1 MILDRNNSPELL
13 HPYLDE
19 INDLYD
25 VYLQV
30 MHIKSIRD
38 ELKGREKIRAY
49 LYVAYGYVKD
59 IYFNLV
65 TATRIFNDGPREL
78 TFTARLKRYRQGDGP
93 LWREAIAEF
102 LCDSILD
109 QGDPSGDHC

>member
-1 MILDRNNSPELL
+1 MILDRNNSPEAL

-19 INDLYD
+19 INDLYAI
-25 VYLQV
+25 YLQV

-38 ELKGREKIRAY
+38 QLKGREKIMAW
-49 LYVAYGYVKD
+49 LYVAYGYAKD

-65 TATRIFNDGPREL
+65 TATRIFKDPPREL
-78 TFTARLKRYRQGDGP
+78 TFTARLKRYRKGNAFP
-93 LWREAIAEF
+93 WREAIAAF
-102 LCDSILD
+102 LCDAILD